1 MNEEKW
7 HQETTPFSVS
17 DGSSC
22 MNEVRWQETTPF
34 SVSDGSAVAL
44 KPCRVSGKKSMEASS
59 CLPTY
64 LPTGRTLRPL

>member
-1 MNEEKW
+1 MKSPFSCMNEEKW
-7 HQETTPFSVS
+7 HQETAPFSVS

-44 KPCRVSGKKSMEASS
+44 KP
-59 CLPTY
+59 
-64 LPTGRTLRPL
+64 